1 MVNVGMLVN
10 RRMEL
15 KKQGK
20 LEEELVR
27 KRGGESKSQFLLMC
41 IVTCNILG
49 AFVW

>member
-1 MVNVGMLVN
+1 MVNVGYLVN

-27 KRGGESKSQFLLMC
+27 DQQQLACM
-41 IVTCNILG
+41 
-49 AFVW
+49 